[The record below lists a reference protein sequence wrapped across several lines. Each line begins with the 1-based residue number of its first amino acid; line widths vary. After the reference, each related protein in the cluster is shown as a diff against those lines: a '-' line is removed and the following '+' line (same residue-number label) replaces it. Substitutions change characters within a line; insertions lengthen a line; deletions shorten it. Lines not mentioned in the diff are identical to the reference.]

1 MVMLHYTKTIDE
13 TLAELNT
20 NENGLTSSEVDNRIK
35 KYGLNIITIKGEPL
49 WRKIIAPFANIFMA
63 VLAVAIV
70 VSLIEHSLLDA
81 VIIGVIMAVNAIIYY
96 VQRFSTERILRSLQ
110 EYRKQTVEVIRGKKL
125 IGIPSNELVPGDII
139 LLSEGEKIPADA
151 RIIKE
156 TALRVDEAQLT
167 GESEPISKQTHP
179 LSEGKEIYERTNMLF
194 QGSFV
199 VSGEATAVVV
209 ATGNH
214 TEFGKLAGLAGHVD
228 LKSPVQKKIDK
239 LLTQVIVAVLIMAI
253 LAFTL
258 SIMRGISVGDSI
270 QFVIALSVSAVPES
284 LPVAISVVLVLA
296 MRRMATKKALVRGMS
311 AIETIGVITTIAT
324 DKTGTLTQNI
334 LKVQDS
340 WEPGWS
346 SGRMTHI
353 LALAINRRKEK
364 TYDPL
369 DVAFSNYTADNHVS
383 MPKGAPMTV
392 YPFDSAVAMSGNVW
406 HHGNEYEL
414 AVKGSPEAI
423 LSKSDLTESE
433 KEEAEKVLNAMTSEG
448 YRVIAIAHLMLKK
461 APEKLIDLSPKDKLE
476 FTGFVAV
483 ADAIRPEAKKAIES
497 ALGAGVTVRM
507 ITGDHFETAFH
518 IGRQLGMVTSRD
530 QVFDSR
536 RIHNMDDEELEEV
549 VNQTLIFSRVIPE
562 NKYRILTILKKRHIT
577 AMTGDGV
584 NDVPALSNADVGIAM
599 GSGSHIAK
607 DAGDIILLDDNFKS
621 VIDAMHEGRTVAAN
635 IRRMMY
641 YLLATNTGEVLTA
654 ITALLAGL
662 PVPLAPVQILWVNL
676 VTDSCLVIPLGLE
689 PGREANMKER
699 PRTLQSPI
707 LSRFMVSRLIIVAVA
722 MAVVALSCYV
732 FFSKAYGHEYGR
744 TIAFNALVVMQ
755 WASAFAARSDYRPS
769 LSNLRVLNK
778 PFYMGLLVAITLQ
791 LLALFGPLGAMLHV
805 TPVAIEHLAITSLIA
820 FGGLLTVAEMHKYIG
835 RHFFN
840 KGNHRMVANT
850 SANVVK

>member
-13 TLAELNT
+13 TLSELGT
-20 NENGLTSSEVDNRIK
+20 TENGLSPSEVDDRVK

-63 VLAVAIV
+63 VLAVAII
-70 VSLIEHSLLDA
+70 VSLIEHSVLDA
-81 VIIGVIMAVNAIIYY
+81 TIIGVIMAVNAAIYY
-96 VQRFSTERILRSLQ
+96 IQRFSTERILRSLQ
-110 EYRKQTVEVIRGKKL
+110 EYRKQTVEVVRGKK
-125 IGIPSNELVPGDII
+125 IVSVPSNELVPGDVI
-139 LLSEGEKIPADA
+139 LLGEGEKVPADA
-151 RIIKE
+151 RVIKE
-156 TALRVDEAQLT
+156 SALRVDEAQLT

-179 LSEGKEIYERTNMLF
+179 LAEGKEVYERTNMLF

-214 TEFGKLAGLAGHVD
+214 TEFGKLAGLAGHVTV
-228 LKSPVQKKIDK
+228 KSPVQKKIDK
-239 LLTQVIVAVLIMAI
+239 LLSQVIVAVLV
-253 LAFTL
+253 LAAFAFAL
-258 SIMRGISVGDSI
+258 SIMRGISVGESVRFI
-270 QFVIALSVSAVPES
+270 IALSVSAVPES

-311 AIETIGVITTIAT
+311 AIETIGAITTIAT

-340 WEPGWS
+340 WEPAWG

-353 LALAINRRKEK
+353 LAQAINRRKEK

-369 DVAFSNYTADNHVS
+369 DVAFGNYIADQHVS
-383 MPKGAPMTV
+383 ENKNAPMTV
-392 YPFDSAVAMSGNVW
+392 YPFDSAVAMSGNLW
-406 HHGNEYEL
+406 HHGKEYEL

-423 LSKSDLTESE
+423 LLRSDLTESE
-433 KEEAEKVLNAMTSEG
+433 KEEAEKVLHAMTSDG
-448 YRVIAIAHLMLKK
+448 FRVIAVAHCVLDK
-461 APEKLIDLSPKDKLE
+461 APKKLHDLSAKNKLE
-476 FTGFVAV
+476 FAGFVAI
-483 ADAIRPEAKKAIES
+483 ADAIRPEAKKAIQS
-497 ALGAGVTVRM
+497 ALNAGVTVRM

-536 RIHNMDDEELEEV
+536 RMHHMDDEELEDT

-584 NDVPALSNADVGIAM
+584 NDVPALSNADIGIAM

-635 IRRMMY
+635 IRRMIY
-641 YLLATNTGEVLTA
+641 YLLATNAGEVLTA
-654 ITALLAGL
+654 ITALIAGL

-689 PGREANMKER
+689 PGREANMKEQ
-699 PRTLQSPI
+699 PRSLKSPI
-707 LSRFMVSRLIIVAVA
+707 LSKFMISRLITVASAMAIVA
-722 MAVVALSCYV
+722 LGCYIY
-732 FFSKAYGHEYGR
+732 FSQAFDHAYGR

-769 LSNLRVLNK
+769 LSNLKVLNK
-778 PFYMGLLVAITLQ
+778 PFYVGLSIAIVLQ
-791 LLALFGPLGAMLHV
+791 LLALFGPLGDLLHV
-805 TPVAIEHLAITSLIA
+805 SPVAMEHLIITSIIA
-820 FGGLLTVAEMHKYIG
+820 FGGLLLVAETHKFIG

-840 KGNHRMVANT
+840 KGNHRLVVNQGSNMVQ
-850 SANVVK
+850 